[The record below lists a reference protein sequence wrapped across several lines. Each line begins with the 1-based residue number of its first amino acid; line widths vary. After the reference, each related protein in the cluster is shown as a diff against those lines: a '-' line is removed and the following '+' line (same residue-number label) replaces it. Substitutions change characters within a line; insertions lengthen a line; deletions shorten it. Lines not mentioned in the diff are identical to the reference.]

1 MVSMRWRTE
10 GGPMPPNVVNTH
22 GRKVRLREM
31 EPAACLL
38 IFSAQRLAM
47 MARGSMAAAATYEG
61 RRGQLTVKSM
71 AIGDS
76 RRASV
81 STKSTLVFEVREE
94 LRWAVV
100 VASRLPSSER
110 CLAAQ
115 QLYLVL
121 VQ

>member
-22 GRKVRLREM
+22 GRKVRLRDI

-38 IFSAQRLAM
+38 IFSVQRVAM
-47 MARGSMAAAATYEG
+47 MARGSMAAAVTYVG

-71 AIGDS
+71 AIGES

-100 VASRLPSSER
+100 VASRSPSSER
-110 CLAAQ
+110 
-115 QLYLVL
+115 Y
-121 VQ
+121 